1 VAQAGV
7 VFHNTLFDENA
18 GSHIAWGQSFPFAVA
33 DGMQLTPDERAG
45 LGLNNATVHTDVVL
59 GGDGLTVTATTP
71 DGPVVLLRDD
81 VWVLGG

>member
-1 VAQAGV
+1 LVDA
-7 VFHNTLFDENA
+7 E
-18 GSHIAWGQSFPFAVA
+18 
-33 DGMQLTPDERAG
+33 
-45 LGLNNATVHTDVVL
+45 LGLNNATVHTDVVV